1 MDINTLRSVATV
13 VSFIVFLGIIGWAWS
28 RRNDEDF
35 DKAANL
41 PFEQD

>member
-1 MDINTLRSVATV
+1 MDINPLRSVATV

-28 RRNDEDF
+28 RRNTEDF